1 MPKKS
6 LPPAAAGRDL
16 MPFDLS
22 GAPTAPPTKPARGFD
37 PAALGAKGKA
47 QPAGPRAQVAAIRP
61 LRLPGKGRGG

>member
-6 LPPAAAGRDL
+6 HPPAMAGRNL
-16 MPFDLS
+16 L
-22 GAPTAPPTKPARGFD
+22 PTDPAGSVAAPPKPARGFD
-37 PAALGAKGKA
+37 PAALNAKGKS